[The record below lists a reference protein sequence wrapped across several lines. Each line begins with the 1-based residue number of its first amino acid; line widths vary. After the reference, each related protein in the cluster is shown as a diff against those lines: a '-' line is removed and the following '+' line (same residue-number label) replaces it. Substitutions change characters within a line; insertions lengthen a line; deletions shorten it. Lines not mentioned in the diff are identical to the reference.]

1 MTEQRIKVLDEKR
14 HVSQKLSDLIRYI
27 SFGIVAACYSLFTSE
42 TKIILGIL
50 SKYKFHL
57 SVATEFSIL
66 SIALDYMQFLFAYFS
81 TNKALDKPNNLYD
94 KNSICYLWRVYC
106 FHLKQGTTLIAIG
119 FFLYV
124 GFRAI

>member
-1 MTEQRIKVLDEKR
+1 MSEQRTKTLDEKR

-27 SFGIVAACYSLFTSE
+27 SFGIIAACYSLFTSE
-42 TKIILGIL
+42 TKIILEIL
-50 SKYKFHL
+50 ARYKFHL
-57 SVATEFSIL
+57 SVATEFAIL
-66 SIALDYMQFLFAYFS
+66 SIAIDYLQFLFAYLS
-81 TNKALDKPNNLYD
+81 TNKALRNQNNLYD
-94 KNSICYLWRVYC
+94 KSSICYQWRGYC